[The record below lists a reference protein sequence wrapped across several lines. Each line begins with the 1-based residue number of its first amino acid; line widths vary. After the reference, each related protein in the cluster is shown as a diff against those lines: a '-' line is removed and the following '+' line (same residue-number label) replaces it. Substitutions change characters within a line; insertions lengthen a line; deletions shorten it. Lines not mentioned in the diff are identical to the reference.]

1 MAAQSSSSSECCT
14 LKKALNKLISK
25 TSASPRA
32 RTHSE
37 PLYVISLE
45 RYGRDPDFEI
55 RFPDVISMSECLFD
69 ASITDGDRKIRVS
82 MDPSLNRL
90 ISKNKLHCGSVIRNV
105 EFSRGEDNDEDGSSF
120 HVCNLEVDRLCGG
133 DAALR
138 ALSSV
143 NVRSIPWLGETPN
156 SGPLRAR
163 RSSYLPLWNN
173 QDFYGDVWRDTPPSE
188 SGAEDD
194 SEDEREDTRSTV
206 SLSVI
211 RRRFL
216 SGSRRFPG
224 VLCVRILHKS
234 RLIYYGKTDQKCEC
248 PYKAELIVGDGS
260 SNACVVLWN
269 TLCLDWFRILQPGQV
284 VKLSC
289 YRVKESYSSRSGQE
303 SEPQIEISLNSR
315 NPPAQI
321 SIIPK
326 NQISPDWLLPDLPHT
341 FICRQELPSCPHGQ
355 ICDVIGVVIFIGRSE
370 RVRSQDGQRSELE
383 EYRWL
388 QLEDRTSDRP
398 IVIKLFSTSQPDIQS
413 RIYPLA
419 LLVCTRLKLIRSAI
433 DRTTSFEYLT
443 NTSLTQVYCTGTG
456 SHPVMPYKGVRPVR
470 QFLQWLKQVDEGSM
484 LERAVIGGYFSYP
497 PLPVSLHSFME
508 KRQGGAGLISGGEM
522 KLECERMN
530 YRERRRFAI
539 QCVITAACYHHRED
553 SGRTLYTDLPSA
565 PLSPRLP
572 RQRGSEPH
580 RTTVKR
586 KLFSSGPT
594 THGKR
599 FASPLPPVHPPGIEE
614 DTERDFSL
622 FDGAMEF
629 LVGECDNDSSDE
641 DDDGDFST
649 LPTSPLTSRL
659 GVLRV
664 AIETLPR
671 VFCYERRHIQAAAVG
686 MQHNSFHKLLPQR
699 ELESFSPA
707 SCYTGNFTLTMRA
720 LSDGVTLDVIFLPAV
735 PGTLHWTPLPLSH
748 NNSWESVLSH
758 GGFSPHVP
766 PPSPDFSLFDGAMEF
781 LVGECDNDSSDEDDD
796 GDFSTLPTSP
806 LTSRLG
812 VLRVAIETLPRVF
825 CYERRHIQAAAV
837 GMQHNSF
844 HKLLPQRE
852 LESFSPASCY
862 TGNFTLTMR
871 ALSDGVTLD
880 VIFLPAVPGTLH
892 WTPLPLS
899 HNNSWESV
907 LSHGGFSPHVPP
919 PSPADLITK
928 ADQLTNQRLLCVLE
942 ACALGGEK
950 VELVLNRAF
959 PFR

>member
-1 MAAQSSSSSECCT
+1 MAARLGSSSECCT

-25 TSASPRA
+25 TSTSPRA

-55 RFPDVISMSECLFD
+55 RFPDVISMSESLFD
-69 ASITDGDRKIRVS
+69 ATITDGDCKIRVS
-82 MDPSLNRL
+82 MDPSVNRL

-105 EFSRGEDNDEDGSSF
+105 EFSRGEDNDEDGGSF

-143 NVRSIPWLGETPN
+143 NVRSIPWMGGN
-156 SGPLRAR
+156 SNAGPLRAR

-173 QDFYGDVWRDTPPSE
+173 QDFYGEVWRDTPPSE
-188 SGAEDD
+188 HGPEEDD
-194 SEDEREDTRSTV
+194 SEDGREDTRSTV

-216 SGSRRFPG
+216 NGSRRFPG
-224 VLCVRILHKS
+224 VLCVRILHKY
-234 RLIYYGKTDQKCEC
+234 RLMYYGKTDQKCEC
-248 PYKAELIVGDGS
+248 PYKAELLVGDGS
-260 SNACVVLWN
+260 SSACVVLWN
-269 TLCLDWFRILQPGQV
+269 TLCLDWLRILQPGQV
-284 VKLSC
+284 VKLSR
-289 YRVKESYSSRSGQE
+289 YRVKESYNSRSGQE

-341 FICRQELPSCPHGQ
+341 FICGQELPCCPHGH

-388 QLEDRTSDRP
+388 QLEGRTSDRP
-398 IVIKLFSTSQPDIQS
+398 IMIKLFSTSQPDIQS
-413 RIYPLA
+413 RIYPMA
-419 LLVCTRLKLIRSAI
+419 LLVSTRLKLIRSAM
-433 DRTTSFEYLT
+433 DRSTSFEYLT

-456 SHPVMPYKGVRPVR
+456 SQPMMPYKGVRPVR

-497 PLPVSLHSFME
+497 PLPVSLHTFME
-508 KRQGGAGLISGGEM
+508 NRQGGAGLISGGEM

-530 YRERRRFAI
+530 YRERQRFTI

-553 SGRTLYTDLPSA
+553 SGRTQYTDLPSA
-565 PLSPRLP
+565 PLSPRVP
-572 RQRGSEPH
+572 RQRQGSEPH
-580 RTTVKR
+580 RTTMKR

-594 THGKR
+594 THRKR
-599 FASPLPPVHPPGIEE
+599 LAPPLQPPAIEE

-649 LPTSPLTSRL
+649 PPTSPLTSRL
-659 GVLRV
+659 GLLRV

-686 MQHNSFHKLLPQR
+686 MQANSFHKLLPQR

-707 SCYTGNFTLTMRA
+707 SCYTGYFTLTMRA

-735 PGTLHWTPLPLSH
+735 PGNLHWTSLPLSH
-748 NNSWESVLSH
+748 
-758 GGFSPHVP
+758 
-766 PPSPDFSLFDGAMEF
+766 D
-781 LVGECDNDSSDEDDD
+781 
-796 GDFSTLPTSP
+796 
-806 LTSRLG
+806 
-812 VLRVAIETLPRVF
+812 
-825 CYERRHIQAAAV
+825 
-837 GMQHNSF
+837 
-844 HKLLPQRE
+844 
-852 LESFSPASCY
+852 
-862 TGNFTLTMR
+862 
-871 ALSDGVTLD
+871 
-880 VIFLPAVPGTLH
+880 
-892 WTPLPLS
+892 
-899 HNNSWESV
+899 NSWESV

-959 PFR
+959 PLR